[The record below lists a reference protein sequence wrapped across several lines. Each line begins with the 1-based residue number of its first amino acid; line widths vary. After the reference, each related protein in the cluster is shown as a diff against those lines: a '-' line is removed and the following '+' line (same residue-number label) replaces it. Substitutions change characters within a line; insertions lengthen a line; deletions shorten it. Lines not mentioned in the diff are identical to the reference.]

1 MSSEFISD
9 PIQKITD
16 VSSSSERRVAA
27 VAYVTKDHAGF
38 GESDV
43 VICDAS
49 DSAIQSRATCRA
61 LLRRWYETGV
71 QVYSKQDLH
80 AKMIVFDHES
90 AFVGSANL
98 SNFAER
104 RVESGIFTTEPIV
117 VAECEKFILDL
128 AEKSNIVNEAFLNR
142 IDRLKLKPRPSQKT
156 ARKAAGRSTL
166 KYWFFKGTS
175 GHSRKTQE
183 VEDLMR
189 LRWNKSSP
197 EETTEDYED
206 DIPEDENPLCFD
218 ALKHSSS
225 RWCSGVS
232 KGDRIFWCYEHD
244 DYGWIVLPP
253 RTVTEI
259 EKQGKSTMAGTEGRY
274 WDEEQSVRLSV
285 FVDQLGLR
293 KNASLDSIDITDP
306 KLTQLLR
313 EWKSLVD

>member
-1 MSSEFISD
+1 MCI
-9 PIQKITD
+9 
-16 VSSSSERRVAA
+16 R
-27 VAYVTKDHAGF
+27 
-38 GESDV
+38 
-43 VICDAS
+43 
-49 DSAIQSRATCRA
+49 DS
-61 LLRRWYETGV
+61 
-71 QVYSKQDLH
+71 
-80 AKMIVFDHES
+80 
-90 AFVGSANL
+90 
-98 SNFAER
+98 
-104 RVESGIFTTEPIV
+104 
-117 VAECEKFILDL
+117 
-128 AEKSNIVNEAFLNR
+128 
-142 IDRLKLKPRPSQKT
+142 
-156 ARKAAGRSTL
+156 
-166 KYWFFKGTS
+166 FKGTS

-206 DIPEDENPLCFD
+206 DIPEDENPVCFD

-259 EKQGKSTMAGTEGRY
+259 EKQGKSTIAGTEGRY

-285 FVDQLGLR
+285 FVEQLGLR
-293 KNASLDSIDITDP
+293 KNVSLDLIDPTDT